1 MITLSIVSVIAR
13 SDGCPAEFE
22 DTIHFCSLVAMSKGK
37 RNGSLRR
44 TATMP
49 ERFPTSPVPPRQRK
63 AESVPPLFSSVYLV
77 CLCMA
82 SRSWRQIS
90 LNSLNGSSVP
100 SMPFAR
106 ISSGDRL
113 GSA

>member
-49 ERFPTSPVPPRQRK
+49 ERFPTSPIPLRQRK
-63 AESVPPLFSSVYLV
+63 AESSHPSLVPFICYAVAWL
-77 CLCMA
+77 
-82 SRSWRQIS
+82 Q
-90 LNSLNGSSVP
+90 GH
-100 SMPFAR
+100 
-106 ISSGDRL
+106 GDRFR
-113 GSA
+113 